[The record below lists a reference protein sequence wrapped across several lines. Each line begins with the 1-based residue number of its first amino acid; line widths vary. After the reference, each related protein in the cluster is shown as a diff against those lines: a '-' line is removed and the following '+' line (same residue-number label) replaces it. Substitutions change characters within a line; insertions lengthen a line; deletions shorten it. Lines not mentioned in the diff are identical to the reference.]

1 MARERW
7 CIVGGGMLGLALAH
21 KLEQPRREITVLEA
35 SDRFGGLAD
44 AWTVGPVTWDRH
56 YHVTLMSDLHMRGLL
71 KDIGLDGELNWR
83 TTRTDF
89 YENGRFHPLNNA
101 IDFLRFPP
109 LGLIDKARLAFTI
122 LYASRLKNGV
132 ALESIPVAEWLTKLS
147 GKRTYERIWKPLLR
161 AKLGDNHKIVSAS
174 FIWSVI
180 NRFYSARRAG
190 IEKEMFGYVTGGYE
204 RIVNTLVAD
213 LETRGVICREN
224 QPVLDIARGADG
236 ISVRTSAGTEFFD
249 RVIVTAPGDIA
260 ARMCSALAQSERE
273 RLAAL
278 RYQGVV
284 CASVVLKKPLRG
296 RYLTYVADETIPFTG
311 VIEMT
316 AVVDRETFNGLSLV
330 YLPHYLPADHPM
342 FDEKEEVLR
351 ERCISNLKRMYP
363 HITDDDFVAFR
374 VSRARNV
381 MAVQALNY
389 SKAVPPM
396 HTSVE
401 GLHIVNSAQ
410 IINGNLNVD
419 ETIALA
425 ERAARDLDALTAPST
440 TVCGAACGDEAMPIA
455 AE

>member
-1 MARERW
+1 
-7 CIVGGGMLGLALAH
+7 
-21 KLEQPRREITVLEA
+21 
-35 SDRFGGLAD
+35 
-44 AWTVGPVTWDRH
+44 
-56 YHVTLMSDLHMRGLL
+56 
-71 KDIGLDGELNWR
+71 
-83 TTRTDF
+83 
-89 YENGRFHPLNNA
+89 
-101 IDFLRFPP
+101 
-109 LGLIDKARLAFTI
+109 
-122 LYASRLKNGV
+122 
-132 ALESIPVAEWLTKLS
+132 
-147 GKRTYERIWKPLLR
+147 
-161 AKLGDNHKIVSAS
+161 
-174 FIWSVI
+174 
-180 NRFYSARRAG
+180 
-190 IEKEMFGYVTGGYE
+190 
-204 RIVNTLVAD
+204 
-213 LETRGVICREN
+213 
-224 QPVLDIARGADG
+224 
-236 ISVRTSAGTEFFD
+236 
-249 RVIVTAPGDIA
+249 
-260 ARMCSALAQSERE
+260 
-273 RLAAL
+273 
-278 RYQGVV
+278 
-284 CASVVLKKPLRG
+284 VVLKKPLRG

-363 HITDDDFVAFR
+363 HITDDDVVAFR